1 MLANVTYAC
10 FFRPVGKMRALF
22 YDAALIVG
30 GSLFIAVCSQLAVG
44 WPIPITGQTFAVLM
58 IGALYGSRR
67 GALCVLT
74 YIIEGA
80 AGLPVFSH
88 GRGGIAMLFGPT
100 GGYLAGFVVA
110 AYITGLLAEGG
121 WDKRVGTTIIAML
134 CGNIAI
140 YFFGLL
146 WLCFLTDVS
155 TNVLAIGLYPFLI
168 GDLLKTVL
176 AAILLPAGWKL
187 IGFSGLAD
195 RRFSS

>member
-10 FFRPVGKMRALF
+10 FFRPIGKTRALF

-30 GSLFIAVCSQLAVG
+30 GSLFIALCSQLAVG
-44 WPIPITGQTFAVLM
+44 MPVPVTGQTFAVLM
-58 IGALYGSRR
+58 IGALYGGRR

-88 GRGGIAMLFGPT
+88 GRGGFAMLFGPT
-100 GGYLAGFVVA
+100 GGYLAGFIVA
-110 AYITGLLAEGG
+110 AYVTGLLAERG
-121 WDKRVGTTIIAML
+121 WDRRMVTTIVAML
-134 CGNIAI
+134 CGNLAI
-140 YFFGLL
+140 YFLGLL
-146 WLCFLTDVS
+146 WLCCLMGVGTK
-155 TNVLAIGLYPFLI
+155 VLAIGLYPFLI

-187 IGFSGLAD
+187 L
-195 RRFSS
+195 SSRGRPLS